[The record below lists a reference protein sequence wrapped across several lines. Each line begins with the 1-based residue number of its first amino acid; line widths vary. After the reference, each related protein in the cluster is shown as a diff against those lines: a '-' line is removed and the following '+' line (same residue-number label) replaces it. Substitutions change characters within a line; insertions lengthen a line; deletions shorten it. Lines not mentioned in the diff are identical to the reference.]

1 MSIVILP
8 DNLNLSRQSWESTTD
23 QNRCSFTANVEED
36 LIEVVPSP
44 KLKRHNS
51 LKLIRQKDVAVI
63 TFIVIYSVNKF
74 QLWPNLNT
82 MDEHLITIKI
92 YKQSWLNAWLF
103 QFKQL
108 WGNNSTKHFGFPLL
122 KLTQGTGS
130 SGQRRHSL
138 RLPKSKSC
146 GRMND
151 PVVDD
156 DEVKRTKVK
165 SSTIEHISRAM
176 RSLRTATMLSSSSNN
191 EGGANAEGEKHKK
204 SKLQKNQ

>member
-1 MSIVILP
+1 
-8 DNLNLSRQSWESTTD
+8 
-23 QNRCSFTANVEED
+23 
-36 LIEVVPSP
+36 
-44 KLKRHNS
+44 
-51 LKLIRQKDVAVI
+51 
-63 TFIVIYSVNKF
+63 
-74 QLWPNLNT
+74 
-82 MDEHLITIKI
+82 MDEHLITIK
-92 YKQSWLNAWLF
+92 YTNSPGKTRDCFNLNNYVAITVLNI
-103 QFKQL
+103 L
-108 WGNNSTKHFGFPLL
+108 VFPLL
-122 KLTQGTGS
+122 KLTQVTGS

-151 PVVDD
+151 PAVDD

-204 SKLQKNQ
+204 SKLQKN